1 MISWLVS
8 AAKLMPCVL
17 GDGEQS
23 APGLARFCFT
33 HASFADRD
41 LLVPRTDS
49 LIQPQTLRVFGG
61 TFATRFACGLALAA
75 VIGCGQKDAQPG
87 AAAPTGAAATESPGG
102 ASPSDAR
109 NAERVGRASIF
120 VVHMMSDYDA
130 FKKYFEAGAEDR
142 AKAGVKGYLLTRLD
156 DGSVVIHFFADDVAT
171 VQNALKAPEME
182 KFIDR
187 KGAPETS
194 LVWLTRDVDV
204 KLPAT
209 PPTGETYS
217 LFLRVKVADF
227 AALERAFRER
237 HAVFAEQGVIAEG
250 LHRSTDTE
258 DLAVL
263 HFMGTARDKLAALP
277 KRKEFVE
284 LLTQAKVQGE
294 VKPLVGVDVARN
306 RPK

>member
-8 AAKLMPCVL
+8 A
-17 GDGEQS
+17 
-23 APGLARFCFT
+23 
-33 HASFADRD
+33 
-41 LLVPRTDS
+41 
-49 LIQPQTLRVFGG
+49 VFGG
-61 TFATRFACGLALAA
+61 TFAARLACALSFASLVA
-75 VIGCGQKDAQPG
+75 CGQKDAQPG
-87 AAAPTGAAATESPGG
+87 AAAPTSAAGMEAPGAATPPV
-102 ASPSDAR
+102 ASDT
-109 NAERVGRASIF
+109 ERVGRASIF
-120 VVHMMSDYDA
+120 VVHMMSDYEA

-171 VQNALKAPEME
+171 VQNALKSPEME
-182 KFIDR
+182 QYLNR

-209 PPTGETYS
+209 PPPGETYS

-294 VKPLVGVDVARN
+294 VKPLVGVDVARS